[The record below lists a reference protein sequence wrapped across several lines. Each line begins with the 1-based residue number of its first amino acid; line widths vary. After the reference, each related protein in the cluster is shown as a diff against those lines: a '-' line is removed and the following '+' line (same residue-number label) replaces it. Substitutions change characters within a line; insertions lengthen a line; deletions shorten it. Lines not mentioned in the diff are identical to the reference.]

1 MISDKFKFQLIPLFS
16 VITQWTNWLQIDNIG
31 EHLHF
36 TNGYN
41 SRLHCKL
48 IITGLLKHASLQ
60 HLSQILTLVI
70 LWTGYHNCN
79 TKKRDERYHAKI
91 PYILPYQPPQPP
103 PSKKKTH
110 KYSIYRKWFQN
121 NFHYIFLK
129 NVSSINFHKFLW
141 ISVSSN
147 LNLFSFSLVTK
158 MQSQLCQENFH
169 WAE

>member
-48 IITGLLKHASLQ
+48 IITGLLKHATLQ
-60 HLSQILTLVI
+60 HLSLILTLVI

-79 TKKRDERYHAKI
+79 TKKEMKDIILKYHTSYPI
-91 PYILPYQPPQPP
+91 SLHNPP
-103 PSKKKTH
+103 PKKTKTH